1 MHPLSP
7 TPDSRRPFEVRWE
20 QIPWDRDPDRSLP
33 RRQRE
38 AARGP
43 YQAVVPASI
52 RGAVVH
58 ASSAV
63 LAEAEDAIREIT
75 RFDAEAASM
84 TAWRTPEARRPL
96 AGEITPLDSVLLRT
110 ESASSSQI
118 EGVTVRAKALALAAI
133 SESTARNAQL
143 VTANVV
149 AMRKAIELAD
159 AISVETI
166 LGVHA
171 ALLQGHAGAAPGR
184 FREVQGWIGSNAST
198 PHTASFVPPH
208 HGRIAQGMD
217 DLMGFVHRTELPLLP
232 QVAIAHAQFET
243 IHPFNDGNGRVG
255 RTLVHA
261 MLRHAGVTRR
271 LTVPLSAGLLASTAD
286 YFNALGSYRDGDI
299 EPIITQFA
307 AASFRAVDNGRRLI
321 GDLDAVC
328 RNWSGRLASRHG
340 SAARRFLPHLVNQ
353 PAILISHVQQ
363 VLGVALSAAQRA
375 VEQLAEA
382 GILEQ
387 AGAGRRNR
395 IWIAPEVVAALDAF
409 AARAGRRS

>member
-1 MHPLSP
+1 MRPPSAGQ
-7 TPDSRRPFEVRWE
+7 RPFAIQWE
-20 QIPWDRDPDRSLP
+20 DLPWNQDPDRSLP
-33 RRQRE
+33 RSQRE

-43 YQAVVPASI
+43 YRAAIPASI
-52 RGAVVH
+52 RDAAVQ
-58 ASSAV
+58 ASTAI

-84 TAWRTPEARRPL
+84 TAWRTTD
-96 AGEITPLDSVLLRT
+96 AGKSFAGKIAPLDSVLLRA

-118 EGVTVRAKALALAAI
+118 EGVTAGAKALALAAL
-133 SESTARNAQL
+133 SEPTGRNAQL
-143 VTANVV
+143 VIANVA

-159 AISVETI
+159 DISVEAI
-166 LGVHA
+166 LGVHE

-184 FREVQGWIGSNAST
+184 FRDVQMWIGSNAST

-217 DLMGFVHRTELPLLP
+217 DLLRFVRRTDLPLLP

-243 IHPFNDGNGRVG
+243 IHPFDDGNGRVG

-261 MLRHAGVTRR
+261 MLHHAGVTRR
-271 LTVPLSAGLLASTAD
+271 LTVPLSAGLLANTAH
-286 YFNALGSYRDGDI
+286 YFDALSKYRDGEI

-307 AASFRAVDNGRRLI
+307 AASFRAVDNGRRLV
-321 GDLDAVC
+321 GDLDAIFQD
-328 RNWSGRLASRHG
+328 WSDRLASRQG
-340 SAARRFLPHLVNQ
+340 SAARRFLPYLLNQ
-353 PAILISHVQQ
+353 PAILVPHVQQ

-375 VEQLAEA
+375 VEQLSEA

-395 IWIAPEVVAALDAF
+395 IWIAPEVIAALDAF
-409 AARAGRRS
+409 AARAGRRT